1 MARKQ
6 VKITA
11 GKPEEVRQS
20 TRIQTSLFNAAE
32 KKVLVAI
39 AKKLPKWVTS
49 DMLTL
54 VGVLGAIVIAIGYI
68 HSNVN
73 IQWLW
78 LASLGFVINWFGDSL
93 DGTVAR
99 VRGTQRP
106 IYGYYVD
113 HITDVFN
120 EAIIFIGAGF
130 SILIDIR
137 VALILLVLYLMLTIN
152 VSINAHLKGE
162 FRLTYI
168 KLGPTEFRLI
178 IIIADTLLIAIP
190 ALTAICHSYTLF
202 SHFIT
207 MRILDYVAVVIIGFM
222 SLIYIATTISDAR
235 KYAVID
241 PPKKPQKTTDE

>member
-1 MARKQ
+1 MEIK
-6 VKITA
+6 
-11 GKPEEVRQS
+11 QS
-20 TRIQTSLFNAAE
+20 TRIQTSLLNGVE
-32 KKVLVAI
+32 KKTLVWMASRM
-39 AKKLPKWVTS
+39 PKWVTS
-49 DMLTL
+49 DMLTWFGL
-54 VGVLGAIVIAIGYI
+54 FGSALCGLGFFLTHYSIY
-68 HSNVN
+68 
-73 IQWLW
+73 WLW
-78 LASLGFVINWFGDSL
+78 LSCLGLVINWFGDSL
-93 DGTVAR
+93 DGSLAR
-99 VRGTQRP
+99 VHNTQRP
-106 IYGYYVD
+106 LYGYYLD
-113 HITDVFN
+113 HNIDTVT
-120 EAIIFIGAGF
+120 EAFMFIGAGL
-130 SILIDIR
+130 SPLMNLS
-137 VALILLVLYLMLTIN
+137 VALFCYAAYLALTVY

-202 SHFIT
+202 GHFIT